1 MSDNKILTHS
11 MIAKE
16 AAAMLLEKS
25 VFVRAVSRDREQDV
39 RKEVDGYKKGGKVT
53 IRIPPVPVVTEGNVL
68 NEDDQN
74 INAQE
79 QDVVLT
85 VDTHKHVGLNFG
97 VYERELHLADYKER
111 FLKPAVNSLASVVD
125 ADILKKA
132 IITVNNFTLYG
143 ANEKHPLA
151 PFGRI
156 RSAMNRALSPDS
168 DRKVITSSDLQNDIV
183 DSSGT
188 LFNPNPEISKQ
199 YKEGYVGRAR
209 GFDFFESEHIWS
221 LTNGKTTGITTNA
234 AAQTGGTL
242 AVKGLANGDVIE
254 AGQVFVIPGV
264 YMLHP
269 LTRQK
274 TSHLM
279 QFVVL
284 EKVNAGGATATLK
297 IYPEII
303 PDLDQNAKRNANAT
317 VDKSPVDSAVLEFI
331 GDEGDLIEQALAFD
345 PHAFAA
351 AFVPIGVIPSADGYM
366 FKSDAFA
373 LTIQTGGDIKTLN
386 TDTRLDVLYG
396 FTTIRGNHAGRVGM
410 KR

>member
-1 MSDNKILTHS
+1 MPNKVLTHS
-11 MIAKE
+11 MIARE

-25 VFVRAVSRDREQDV
+25 VFIRSVSRDREQDV

-53 IRIPPVPVVTEGNVL
+53 IRVPPVPVVTDGNVI
-68 NEDDQN
+68 NQDDQN

-79 QDVVLT
+79 QEVVLK
-85 VDTHKHVGLNFG
+85 VDTHKHVALQFG
-97 VYERELHLADYKER
+97 VYERELELSDYKER

-183 DSSGT
+183 DNSGT
-188 LFNPNPEISKQ
+188 LFNPNTEIAKQ

-221 LTNGKTTGITTNA
+221 LTNAKTSGITTNA

-254 AGQVFVIPGV
+254 AGQVFEIPGV
-264 YMLHP
+264 YMIHP

-274 TSHLM
+274 TAHLM
-279 QFVVL
+279 QFTVL
-284 EKVNAGGATATLK
+284 EKVIAGGATATLK

-303 PDLDQNAKRNANAT
+303 PNLDANGKRVANAT
-317 VDKSPVDSAVLEFI
+317 VDKTAADSAVLVFV
-331 GDEGDLIEQALAFD
+331 GNEGDLIEQALAFD

-351 AFVPIGVIPSADGYM
+351 AFVPIGVIPNAEGYM
-366 FKSDAFA
+366 FKSDSFA
-373 LTIQTGGDIKTLN
+373 LTVQTGGDIQTLT

-396 FTTIRGNHAGRVGM
+396 FTTVRGNHAGRVGM

>member
-1 MSDNKILTHS
+1 MANKVLTHS

-25 VFVRAVSRDREQDV
+25 VFIRSISREREKDI

-53 IRIPPVPVVTEGNVL
+53 IRIPPVPVVTDGNVL
-68 NEDDQN
+68 NKDDQN

-79 QDVVLT
+79 QEVVLQ
-85 VDTHKHVGLNFG
+85 VDTHKHVGLQFG
-97 VYERELHLADYKER
+97 VYERELDLANYKER
-111 FLKPAVNSLASVVD
+111 FLKPAVNSLAAVVD

-132 IITVNNFTLYG
+132 ILTVNNFTLYG
-143 ANEKHPLA
+143 ASEPHPLA
-151 PFGRI
+151 PFGRA
-156 RSAMNRALSPDS
+156 RSALNRALSPDS
-168 DRKVITSSDLQNDIV
+168 DRKVIISSDFSNDIV
-183 DSSGT
+183 DTSGT
-188 LFNPNPEISKQ
+188 LFNPNAEIAKQ

-221 LTNGKTTGITTNA
+221 LTVGQVAGMTVNGAGQK
-234 AAQTGGTL
+234 GGLL
-242 AVKGLANGDVIE
+242 AVTGLTNGDVIE
-254 AGQVFVIPGV
+254 AGQVFTIPGV

-269 LTRQK
+269 LTRQP

-284 EKVNAGGATATLK
+284 EKVTAGGATAALK
-297 IYPEII
+297 IYPEIT
-303 PDLDQNAKRNANAT
+303 PDQVATVRQANAT
-317 VDKSPVDSAVLEFI
+317 VSESPATGAVLNFI
-331 GDEGDLIEQALAFD
+331 GAEGDLIEQALAYD

-351 AFVPIGVIPSADGYM
+351 AFVPIGVIPSAEGYM

-373 LTIQTGGDIKTLN
+373 LTVQTGGDIQTLT

-396 FTTIRGNHAGRVGM
+396 FATVRGNHASRIGKIRA
-410 KR
+410 

>member
-1 MSDNKILTHS
+1 MPNKVLTHS
-11 MIAKE
+11 MIARE

-25 VFVRAVSRDREQDV
+25 VFIRSVSRDREQDV

-53 IRIPPVPVVTEGNVL
+53 IRVPPVPVVTDGNVI
-68 NEDDQN
+68 NQDDQN

-79 QDVVLT
+79 QEVVLK
-85 VDTHKHVGLNFG
+85 VDTHKHVALQFG
-97 VYERELHLADYKER
+97 VYERELELSDYKER

-183 DSSGT
+183 DNSGT
-188 LFNPNPEISKQ
+188 LFNPNTEIAKQ

-221 LTNGKTTGITTNA
+221 LTNAKTSGITTNA

-254 AGQVFVIPGV
+254 AGQVFEIPGV
-264 YMLHP
+264 YMIHP

-274 TSHLM
+274 TAHLM
-279 QFVVL
+279 QFTVL
-284 EKVNAGGATATLK
+284 EKVIAGGATSTLK

-303 PDLDQNAKRNANAT
+303 PNLDANGKRVANAT
-317 VDKSPVDSAVLEFI
+317 VDKTAADSAVLVFV
-331 GDEGDLIEQALAFD
+331 GNEGDLIEQALAFD

-351 AFVPIGVIPSADGYM
+351 AFVPIGVIPNAEGYM
-366 FKSDAFA
+366 FKSDSFA
-373 LTIQTGGDIKTLN
+373 LTVQTGGDIQTLT

-396 FTTIRGNHAGRVGM
+396 FTTVRGNHAGRVGM

>member
-1 MSDNKILTHS
+1 MPNKVLTHS
-11 MIAKE
+11 MIARE

-25 VFVRAVSRDREQDV
+25 VFIRSVSRDREQDV

-53 IRIPPVPVVTEGNVL
+53 IRVPPVPVVTEGNVL
-68 NEDDQN
+68 NQDDQN

-79 QDVVLT
+79 QEVVLK
-85 VDTHKHVGLNFG
+85 VDTHKHVGLQFG
-97 VYERELHLADYKER
+97 VYERELEIADYKER

-143 ANEKHPLA
+143 TNEKHPLA

-156 RSAMNRALSPDS
+156 RSAMNRALSPDA

-183 DSSGT
+183 DNSGT
-188 LFNPNPEISKQ
+188 LFNPNPEIAKQ

-221 LTNGKTTGITTNA
+221 LTNGKTAGITTNA
-234 AAQTGGTL
+234 AAQTGSAL

-254 AGQVFVIPGV
+254 AGQVFEIPGV

-274 TSHLM
+274 TAHLM
-279 QFVVL
+279 QFTVL
-284 EKVNAGGATATLK
+284 EKVTAGGATAALH

-303 PDLDQNAKRNANAT
+303 PDLDANNKRNANAT
-317 VDKSPVDSAVLEFI
+317 VDKAPVDSAVLVFV
-331 GDEGDLIEQALAFD
+331 GDENDLIEQALAFD

-351 AFVPIGVIPSADGYM
+351 AFVPIGVIPNAEGYM

-373 LTIQTGGDIKTLN
+373 LTIQTGGDIKNLN

-396 FTTIRGNHAGRVGM
+396 FTTVRGNHAGRVGM

>member
-1 MSDNKILTHS
+1 MPNKVLTHS
-11 MIAKE
+11 LIAKE

-25 VFVRAVSRDREQDV
+25 VFIRAVSKDREKDV
-39 RKEVDGYKKGGKVT
+39 RKEVDGYKTGGKVT
-53 IRIPPVPVVTEGNVL
+53 IRVPPVPVVTDGNVL
-68 NEDDQN
+68 NKDDQS

-79 QDVVLT
+79 QEVVLK
-85 VDTHKHVGLNFG
+85 VDTHKHVGLQFG
-97 VYERELHLADYKER
+97 VYERELDLTQYKER
-111 FLKPAVNSLASVVD
+111 FLKPAVNSLAAVVD

-143 ANEKHPLA
+143 GTEKHPLA
-151 PFGRI
+151 PFGRA

-168 DRKVITSSDLQNDIV
+168 DRKVIISSDMQNDIV
-183 DSSGT
+183 DTSGT
-188 LFNPNPEISKQ
+188 LFNPNSEIAKQ

-221 LTNGKTTGITTNA
+221 LVNGKTAGITVNA
-234 AAQTGGTL
+234 AGQTGGIL

-254 AGQVFVIPGV
+254 AGQVFEIPGV

-274 TSHLM
+274 TAHLM
-279 QFVVL
+279 QFTVL
-284 EKVNAGGATATLK
+284 EEVVAGGATATLK
-297 IYPEII
+297 IYPEIT
-303 PDLDQNAKRNANAT
+303 PDLNSAQKRNANAT
-317 VDKSPVDSAVLEFI
+317 VDAAPADSAVLQFTGEQ
-331 GDEGDLIEQALAFD
+331 DDLIEQALVFD
-345 PHAFAA
+345 PYAFAA
-351 AFVPIGVIPSADGYM
+351 AFVPIGVIPSAEGYM

-373 LTIQTGGDIKTLN
+373 LTIQTGGDIQTLT

-410 KR
+410 VR

>member
-1 MSDNKILTHS
+1 MPNKVLTHS
-11 MIAKE
+11 MIARE

-25 VFVRAVSRDREQDV
+25 IFIRSVSRDREQDV

-53 IRIPPVPVVTEGNVL
+53 IRVPPVPVVTDGNVI
-68 NEDDQN
+68 NQDDQD

-79 QDVVLT
+79 QEVVLK
-85 VDTHKHVGLNFG
+85 VDTHKHVALQFG
-97 VYERELHLADYKER
+97 VYERELELSDYKER

-183 DSSGT
+183 DNSGT
-188 LFNPNPEISKQ
+188 LFNPNPEIAKQ

-221 LTNGKTTGITTNA
+221 LTNAKTSGITTNA

-242 AVKGLANGDVIE
+242 AVKGLANGNVIE
-254 AGQVFVIPGV
+254 AGQVFEIHGV
-264 YMLHP
+264 YMIHP

-274 TSHLM
+274 TAHLM
-279 QFVVL
+279 QFTVL
-284 EKVNAGGATATLK
+284 EKVTAGGATATLK
-297 IYPEII
+297 IYPEIV
-303 PDLDQNAKRNANAT
+303 PNLDANGKRVANAT
-317 VDKSPVDSAVLEFI
+317 VEKTAADSAVLVFV
-331 GDEGDLIEQALAFD
+331 GNEGDLIEQALAFD

-351 AFVPIGVIPSADGYM
+351 AFVPIGVIPNAEGYM
-366 FKSDAFA
+366 FKSDSFA
-373 LTIQTGGDIKTLN
+373 LTVQTGGDIQTLT

-396 FTTIRGNHAGRVGM
+396 FTTVRGNHAGRVGM

>member
-1 MSDNKILTHS
+1 MPNKVLTHS
-11 MIAKE
+11 MIARE

-25 VFVRAVSRDREQDV
+25 VFIRSVSRDREQDV

-53 IRIPPVPVVTEGNVL
+53 IRVPPVPVVTDGNVI
-68 NEDDQN
+68 NQDDQN

-79 QDVVLT
+79 QEVVLK
-85 VDTHKHVGLNFG
+85 VDTHKHVALQFG
-97 VYERELHLADYKER
+97 VYERELELSDYKER

-183 DSSGT
+183 DNSGT
-188 LFNPNPEISKQ
+188 LFNPNAEIAKQ

-221 LTNGKTTGITTNA
+221 LTNAKTSGITTNA

-254 AGQVFVIPGV
+254 AGQVFEIPGV
-264 YMLHP
+264 YMIHP

-274 TSHLM
+274 TAHLM
-279 QFVVL
+279 QFTVL
-284 EKVNAGGATATLK
+284 EKVIAGGATATLK

-303 PDLDQNAKRNANAT
+303 PNLDANGKRVANAT
-317 VDKSPVDSAVLEFI
+317 VDKTAADSAVLVFV
-331 GDEGDLIEQALAFD
+331 GNEGDLIEQALAFD

-351 AFVPIGVIPSADGYM
+351 AFVPIGVIPNAEGYM
-366 FKSDAFA
+366 FKSDSFA
-373 LTIQTGGDIKTLN
+373 LTVQTGGDIQTLT

-396 FTTIRGNHAGRVGM
+396 FTTVRGNHAGRVGM

>member
-1 MSDNKILTHS
+1 MPNKVLTHS
-11 MIAKE
+11 MIARE

-25 VFVRAVSRDREQDV
+25 VFIRSVSRDREQDV

-53 IRIPPVPVVTEGNVL
+53 IRVPPVPVVTDGNVI
-68 NEDDQN
+68 NQDDQN

-79 QDVVLT
+79 QEVVLK
-85 VDTHKHVGLNFG
+85 VDTHKHVGLQFG
-97 VYERELHLADYKER
+97 VYERELELSDYKER

-183 DSSGT
+183 DTSGT
-188 LFNPNPEISKQ
+188 LFNPNTEIAKQ

-221 LTNGKTTGITTNA
+221 LTNAKTSGITTNA

-254 AGQVFVIPGV
+254 AGQVFEIPGV
-264 YMLHP
+264 YMIHP

-274 TSHLM
+274 TAHLM
-279 QFVVL
+279 QFTVL
-284 EKVNAGGATATLK
+284 EKVTAGGATATLK

-303 PDLDQNAKRNANAT
+303 PNLDANGKRVANAT
-317 VDKSPVDSAVLEFI
+317 VDKTAADSAVLVFV
-331 GDEGDLIEQALAFD
+331 GNEGDLIEQALAFD

-351 AFVPIGVIPSADGYM
+351 AFVPIGVIPSAEGYM
-366 FKSDAFA
+366 FKSDSFA
-373 LTIQTGGDIKTLN
+373 LTVQTGGDIQTLT

-396 FTTIRGNHAGRVGM
+396 FTTVRGNHAGRVGM